1 MKKYMNIAKLTLLV
15 MAFLGAASCAIA
27 QTENPEM
34 VSVETITI
42 APGEE
47 VEVAVNYECALERS
61 GFQMHIL
68 LPIGLDFVEQTGVD
82 EDGDPITFYVSKG
95 SACKANHKVAI
106 GEFYKGNSKDLLVL
120 VDNPDIKALN
130 SPGSLIS
137 FKVKADE
144 SLAETSQIVLKDV
157 KFNGGQYF
165 DVNANVVRG
174 PVTGIS
180 GAMVDNTDNIPAYN
194 LAGQM
199 ISRSGKTIIVKKGKK
214 YIQNR

>member
-1 MKKYMNIAKLTLLV
+1 MSQLITYKD
-15 MAFLGAASCAIA
+15 
-27 QTENPEM
+27 
-34 VSVETITI
+34 VEI
-42 APGEE
+42 
-47 VEVAVNYECALERS
+47 C
-61 GFQMHIL
+61 Q
-68 LPIGLDFVEQTGVD
+68 D
-82 EDGDPITFYVSKG
+82 E
-95 SACKANHKVAI
+95 
-106 GEFYKGNSKDLLVL
+106 
-120 VDNPDIKALN
+120 
-130 SPGSLIS
+130 
-137 FKVKADE
+137 
-144 SLAETSQIVLKDV
+144 QIVLKDV